1 MRLACCRAAL
11 LASAL
16 FGIASC
22 ADSHTVESAA
32 AGPVLT
38 ENAASESCTAKL
50 SPDASSIYRAA
61 APDMRRDTELPS
73 LLREKVMPMVLSGQ
87 MRRSTARPA
96 AEQAAACLQLLRQ

>member
-11 LASAL
+11 FASAL

-22 ADSHTVESAA
+22 ADSRTAQSAA
-32 AGPVLT
+32 SGPALA
-38 ENAASESCTAKL
+38 ENTATESCTSKL

-61 APDMRRDTELPS
+61 AQDMRRDTDLPS
-73 LLREKVMPMVLSGQ
+73 LLREKIMPMVLSGQ

-96 AEQAAACLQLLRQ
+96 AEQAAACLQLLRH